1 MATSEEGMQH
11 EWNNLQ
17 SNSLGSS
24 KEGDSGGSAGS
35 TSASMHAENPD
46 STVRGPRSQSAT
58 SRPSAIDE
66 NPSSTTQAR
75 PSTREAGNVDEVVP
89 HQNETRANLGILEVS
104 QTSGKELEIK
114 NVDTKE
120 KKAKRSFFER
130 QISYVNIKLIQVV
143 TMACFFTCFG
153 LGCSLGNKMCQE
165 YRENMA
171 KVNIYSDE
179 KNNLPACQDVSLVNL
194 YPEIQSTLAL
204 KDPNR
209 LCSYQEELRNH
220 TLHASRDGPG
230 WHCLDAFTQELF
242 LECEAAKK
250 TLSSAEK
257 KLSFYHGSAA
267 RSLQVFL
274 AATFLTRRA
283 PMVLVFWVLT
293 AIMILTQVS
302 LFAILHFDTGTNI
315 KAQIA
320 YTSLSEYT
328 VLTILIAAIGY
339 TRAPKKVT
347 SESAP
352 QSLDSGGSFDIE
364 YLHSEELSNYREP
377 NE

>member
-1 MATSEEGMQH
+1 MQH

-302 LFAILHFDTGTNI
+302 LFALLHFDTGTNI

-364 YLHSEELSNYREP
+364 YLHLEELSNYREP